1 MGDNLHAWGLL
12 RKLSWQDVLL
22 VLAVVLLA
30 RLLVLFVR
38 WAIRQ
43 VAEKASPRL
52 RLTFLRTPPLFRLLI
67 DIGVIAVIV
76 RILVEPTF
84 ENVIALIASIGLVL
98 AFALKDYGSCLVAG
112 VVTIVE
118 NTYQP
123 GDWIEVDGAY
133 GEVKAIGVRAV
144 HIVTPDDTEVIIP
157 HSRLW
162 SAGVFNASSGNR
174 SLLCVADFYLHPD
187 HDASSVRRRL
197 AEIAE
202 TSPYRKVETPITVI
216 VLVKPWGTHYRHDE
230 QQVLPRHLSQ
240 EPPSMQIVTHR
251 RSPSSSAYG
260 ISHVIN
266 SLSPGP
272 ASANVTQTPR
282 GGQ

>member
-1 MGDNLHAWGLL
+1 MGNNLHVWGLL

-22 VLAVVLLA
+22 VLAVLILA

-38 WAIRQ
+38 WMIRQ
-43 VAEKASPRL
+43 AAEKAPPRL
-52 RLTFLRTPPLFRLLI
+52 RLAIMRMPPIARLLI
-67 DIGVIAVIV
+67 DIGTIVIIV
-76 RILVEPTF
+76 RIVVEPTF
-84 ENVIALIASIGLVL
+84 ENVIALIAGIGLVL

-112 VVTIVE
+112 MVTILE

-123 GDWIEVDGAY
+123 GDWIEVDGVY

-162 SAGVFNASSGNR
+162 SAGIFNASSGNR

-187 HDASSVRRRL
+187 HDASSVQRRL

-202 TSPYRKVETPITVI
+202 TSPYRKAETPVTVI
-216 VLVKPWGTHYRHDE
+216 VLEKPWGTHYRLKVYVKEGRE
-230 QQVLPRHLSQ
+230 QFLL
-240 EPPSMQIVTHR
+240 
-251 RSPSSSAYG
+251 
-260 ISHVIN
+260 ISDLTIRGKEA
-266 SLSPGP
+266 LRDLKIRF
-272 ASANVTQTPR
+272 AQTPYAET
-282 GGQ
+282 GKS